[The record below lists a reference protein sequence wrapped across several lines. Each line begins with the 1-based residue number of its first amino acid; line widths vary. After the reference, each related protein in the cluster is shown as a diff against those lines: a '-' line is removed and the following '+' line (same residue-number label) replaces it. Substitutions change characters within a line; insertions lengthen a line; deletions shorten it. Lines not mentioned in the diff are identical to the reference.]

1 MDTQKQEKQLELP
14 NIETGF
20 YEFITKDTI
29 SFPALKPSTQ
39 NLSSENNLRDLQTSF
54 FFLID
59 G

>member
-1 MDTQKQEKQLELP
+1 MDKQKQKKQLELP

-29 SFPALKPSTQ
+29 SFPALKPITQ

-54 FFLID
+54 SF
-59 G
+59 

>member
-1 MDTQKQEKQLELP
+1 MDKQKQEKQLELP

-29 SFPALKPSTQ
+29 SFPALKPITQ

-54 FFLID
+54 SF
-59 G
+59 